1 MMRQYMLTGWLVA
14 ALLALVCLLGV
25 TAYAEVKQDLPRTAC
40 LHGSTDIRKPA
51 ATCAACAAMSCEGI
65 TPRA

>member
-14 ALLALVCLLGV
+14 ALVALVCLLGV

-40 LHGSTDIRKPA
+40 LHVNTDIRKPA
-51 ATCAACAAMSCEGI
+51 ASCEGMA
-65 TPRA
+65 PRV

>member
-1 MMRQYMLTGWLVA
+1 MRQYMLTGWLVA

-40 LHGSTDIRKPA
+40 LHGNTGVKKQALTCETCGA
-51 ATCAACAAMSCEGI
+51 ASCDGV